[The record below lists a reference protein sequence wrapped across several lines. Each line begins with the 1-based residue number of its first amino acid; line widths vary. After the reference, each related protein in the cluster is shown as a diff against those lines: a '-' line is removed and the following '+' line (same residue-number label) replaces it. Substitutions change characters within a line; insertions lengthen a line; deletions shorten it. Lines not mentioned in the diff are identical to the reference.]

1 MSLLPSLTNPQG
13 FFIHNNIYVKDDVFE
28 AFYED
33 SLEYKGYVNDIL
45 NTLIPKD
52 DILHRIEK
60 ENTTEHSKKI
70 KSLQNQIEDMK
81 KKNEVLKEILTSKFD
96 FNENN
101 VSNNNIDKTWKTV
114 KTSRNNTVNNKVN
127 NRRFNS
133 IDVSNKYQ
141 LVFIHENEV
150 TESRINNR
158 MNNDVDKYKSAF
170 KSNVENDV
178 TIRKRRPTPVINQF
192 PERDTLDVS
201 KQSKNLIPGYTKYN
215 EAVRLGRKIYVLGT
229 SMVKG
234 IRRNEF
240 NSCLKKCKSRFYNKI
255 YIIFLTKTCRQMI

>member
-1 MSLLPSLTNPQG
+1 M
-13 FFIHNNIYVKDDVFE
+13 
-28 AFYED
+28 
-33 SLEYKGYVNDIL
+33 EYKGYVNDIL

-101 VSNNNIDKTWKTV
+101 ISNNNIDNTWKTV
-114 KTSRNNTVNNKVN
+114 KTGRNNSVNNKVN

-133 IDVSNKYQ
+133 INVSNKYYPIS
-141 LVFIHENEV
+141 IHENEV
-150 TESRINNR
+150 TEPRINNR
-158 MNNDVDKYKSAF
+158 MNNDIEKYKNA
-170 KSNVENDV
+170 D
-178 TIRKRRPTPVINQF
+178 
-192 PERDTLDVS
+192 
-201 KQSKNLIPGYTKYN
+201 IPGYTKYN
-215 EAVRLGRKIYVLGT
+215 EAVRFGRKGYVLGT
-229 SMVKG
+229 SMLKG

-240 NSCLKKCKSRFYNKI
+240 
-255 YIIFLTKTCRQMI
+255 